1 MRILVTGGAGYIGT
15 ELIQQLSEQ
24 KNVSEII
31 VYDNLSSGNRNFFL
45 GQQKLNSDKL
55 KFIQGDIL
63 DSRKLKKVVQGVDT
77 VYHLAA
83 NVTTPFSDQNP
94 HLFEQVNHWG
104 TAELV
109 YAVEASNVK
118 RFIHLSS
125 ASVYGASEDICTL
138 NDQPQPE
145 TFYGIS
151 KLRAEEHVKRLQ
163 DKKPETYILRCGN
176 VYGYNRSMRFD
187 AVINRFMFEA
197 NFKGRITV
205 NGTGEQH
212 RPFIHI
218 KKAAEA
224 LTSLCCETPI
234 ENGTYNLVERNMAI
248 GEVVE
253 NLRKVYPQIEM
264 IFVNQHMKMRQLKVE
279 PSEEMK
285 QLYNKAKSL
294 GFMEELQEFKNS
306 FSF

>member
-15 ELIQQLSEQ
+15 ELIQQLNQFNE
-24 KNVSEII
+24 VDEII

-45 GQQKLNSDKL
+45 GQQKLNANKIT
-55 KFIQGDIL
+55 FIQGDIL
-63 DSRKLKKVVQGVDT
+63 DSRKLNQVIQNVDT

-109 YAVEASNVK
+109 YAVEKSEVK

-125 ASVYGASEDICTL
+125 ASVYGASEDICSL
-138 NDQPQPE
+138 NDEPQPE

-163 DKKPETYILRCGN
+163 NKNPETYILRCGN

-187 AVINRFMFEA
+187 AVINRFMFDA
-197 NFKGRITV
+197 NYKGRITV

-218 KKAAEA
+218 QKVADA
-224 LTSLCCETPI
+224 LVGLCCKTKVSS
-234 ENGTYNLVERNMAI
+234 GTYNLVDKNMAI

-253 NLRKVYPQIEM
+253 AMRIIYPELEM
-264 IFVNQHMKMRQLKVE
+264 LFVNQHMKMRELKVK
-279 PSEEMK
+279 PSEEMIGLFEK
-285 QLYNKAKSL
+285 GNGRSFA
-294 GFMEELQEFKNS
+294 EELSAFKES
-306 FSF
+306 FTF

>member
-15 ELIQQLSEQ
+15 ELIQRLNQVDEID
-24 KNVSEII
+24 EII

-45 GQQKLNSDKL
+45 GQQKLNPNKI

-63 DSRKLKKVVQGVDT
+63 DSRKLNQVVQNVDT

-104 TAELV
+104 TAELI
-109 YAVEASNVK
+109 YAVEKSEVK

-125 ASVYGASEDICTL
+125 ASVYGASEDICSL
-138 NDQPQPE
+138 NDEPQPE

-151 KLRAEEHVKRLQ
+151 KLRAEKHVKRLQ
-163 DKKPETYILRCGN
+163 NKGPETFILRCGN

-187 AVINRFMFEA
+187 AVINRFMFDA
-197 NFKGRITV
+197 NYKGRITV

-218 KKAAEA
+218 QKVAAA
-224 LTSLCCETPI
+224 LENLCCQNKVSI
-234 ENGTYNLVERNMAI
+234 GTYNLVDKNMAI

-253 NLRKVYPQIEM
+253 AMRKIYPELEM
-264 IFVNQHMKMRQLKVE
+264 LFVNQQMKMRQLKVE
-279 PSEEMK
+279 PSVEMK
-285 QLYNKAKSL
+285 NLFEKENGHS
-294 GFMEELQEFKNS
+294 FSEELKTFKAS

>member
-15 ELIQQLSEQ
+15 DLVQQLNQLNE
-24 KNVSEII
+24 VDEII
-31 VYDNLSSGNRNFFL
+31 VYDNLSNGNRNFFL
-45 GQQKLNSDKL
+45 GQQKLDASKI
-55 KFIQGDIL
+55 KFINGDIL
-63 DSRKLKKVVQGVDT
+63 DSRKLNQVVQNVDT

-109 YAVEASNVK
+109 YAVEKSEVK

-125 ASVYGASEDICTL
+125 ASVYGASEDICSL
-138 NDQPQPE
+138 NDKPQPE

-163 DKKPETYILRCGN
+163 NKKPETYILRCGN

-187 AVINRFMFEA
+187 AVINRFMFDA
-197 NFKGRITV
+197 NYKGRITV

-218 KKAAEA
+218 KKVANA
-224 LTSLCCETPI
+224 LLGLCCKTNVS
-234 ENGTYNLVERNMAI
+234 NGTYNLVDKNMAI

-253 NLRKVYPQIEM
+253 ALRKMYPDLEM
-264 IFVNQHMKMRQLKVE
+264 LFVNQHMKMRELKVK
-279 PSEEMK
+279 PSEEMRALFEK
-285 QLYNKAKSL
+285 ENGQSFADEMNAFKAN
-294 GFMEELQEFKNS
+294 FTF
-306 FSF
+306 